1 MANDEG
7 PRGETATPRDALA
20 EALTELQAEHTER
33 PGEPADRY
41 WLRVGLRLG
50 LRQPGMAQLLLDRL
64 EAATPGRTAT
74 SRSDAQDPTAAEA
87 EDDLA
92 AEAGPSDEVPL
103 RSMLLA
109 RSAALPMP
117 EEGGVDP
124 EALFGWAGR
133 LTRDEVLWIGR
144 VVTEMLAAGARPD
157 IARGFGISWHDG
169 VKVHDRDA
177 NRLFRAFTELE
188 VTVSSVLGGYDLRA
202 VQHTPPASPLGNM
215 LRALLPP
222 SDSRAS
228 EAGSILDRAGVPG
241 QRGLVAL
248 WNAWVA
254 MRYRERLPEP
264 LFAQLVQPW
273 VTVVGRLPEP

>member
-1 MANDEG
+1 MPNDGSPTTDDE
-7 PRGETATPRDALA
+7 PAQRDALA
-20 EALTELQAEHTER
+20 DALAELRDEHAVQ

-50 LRQPGMAQLLLDRL
+50 LRQPGRAQLLLERL
-64 EAATPGRTAT
+64 DGRDPSLAASAGETAAGD
-74 SRSDAQDPTAAEA
+74 SDEDDGVAEA
-87 EDDLA
+87 EDADV
-92 AEAGPSDEVPL
+92 VPL
-103 RSMLLA
+103 RSLLLA

-117 EEGGVDP
+117 EDGGIDP
-124 EALFGWAGR
+124 DTLFGWAGR

-144 VVTEMLAAGARPD
+144 VVTDMLAAGARPD

-177 NRLFRAFTELE
+177 NKLFKAFTELE

-202 VQHTPPASPLGNM
+202 VPRTPSPSPLGNM

-254 MRYRERLPEP
+254 MRYRQKLPEP
-264 LFAQLVQPW
+264 LFTQLVQPW